1 MYASKDRDE
10 NIFDSF
16 SSQGSL
22 KRRQN
27 SISHPD
33 KFSYYFAN
41 ANSQKLS
48 SPNQTAFKRK

>member
-41 ANSQKLS
+41 ANSQKLA